1 MRKNKNVAEVL
12 VECLEKHGVKYVFGI
27 PGEET
32 LALLEALRKSKI
44 IFITT
49 RHEQAAAFMAA
60 TVGRMTSKIGVALS
74 TLGPGATNLMT
85 GVAYAQLGGF
95 PLLVI
100 TGQKPIKKS
109 KQGKFQIVDMVT
121 MMKPVTKYSA
131 TVTDGAQVPSMFTQA
146 VSLAETERPG
156 AVHLEL
162 PEDVAEE
169 LCDAVP
175 LASLTSLE
183 IINPSA
189 KDSEI
194 KKALTEIEKA
204 KHPLVVLG
212 GGANRHPLRKELE
225 AFFKKT
231 GIPFIST
238 QMGKGAMDENSPLY
252 VGTTG
257 IQGGDFVHLAL
268 RHADALIII
277 GHDVINT
284 PPIILDKESAKTCK
298 VIHVNYFSS
307 TAKDV
312 YEPTHEVIG
321 DISNTISLLTEKIKV
336 NSLWNFSYF
345 YKVRDA
351 LKKYIAQ
358 SVQAKDFP
366 LRPERII
373 EDISKVF
380 SKEDMLALDNGMY
393 KIYFSRNLTIQ
404 NPNGMLLDNALA
416 TMGAGL
422 PSGMALKILYP
433 KQKVLVVAGD
443 GGIMMSIGD
452 LETAV
457 RLKLDLVVLILDDS
471 GYGMISWKQKKMN
484 LADFGLSF
492 GNPDFV
498 KLAESFGATGHKV
511 SKAEDLEKILTQAL
525 NSKGV
530 HIIACPIN
538 YQKAN
543 EALGKVTA
551 AL

>member
-12 VECLEKHGVKYVFGI
+12 VECLENHGVKYVFGV

-32 LALLEALRKSKI
+32 LAFLEALRKSKI
-44 IFITT
+44 TFITT
-49 RHEQAAAFMAA
+49 RHEQAAAFMAS
-60 TVGRMTSKIGVALS
+60 TVGRMTGKIGVALS

-100 TGQKPIKKS
+100 TGQKPIKRS
-109 KQGKFQIVDMVT
+109 KQGKFQIVDMVA
-121 MMKPVTKYSA
+121 MMKPVTKYSTA
-131 TVTDGAQVPSMFTQA
+131 VTDGAQILSMFAEA
-146 VSLAETERPG
+146 VNLAEMERPG

-162 PEDVAEE
+162 PEDIAEE
-169 LCDAVP
+169 NCDVVP
-175 LASLTSLE
+175 LISFAPLK
-183 IINPSA
+183 IIHPPA
-189 KDSEI
+189 KDSEL
-194 KKALTEIEKA
+194 KKALVEIEKA

-252 VGTTG
+252 IGTTG
-257 IQGGDFVHLAL
+257 ISQGDFTHLAL
-268 RHADALIII
+268 RHADTLIIV
-277 GHDVINT
+277 GHDVVNT
-284 PPIILDKESAKTCK
+284 PPIILDKESAKRCK
-298 VIHVNYFSS
+298 IIHVNYFSS
-307 TAKDV
+307 VAKDV
-312 YEPTHEVIG
+312 YEPTHEVVG
-321 DISNTISLLTEKIKV
+321 DIANTLSVLADKIKI
-336 NSLWNFSYF
+336 NSLWDFNYF
-345 YKVRDA
+345 FKVRDT
-351 LKKYIAQ
+351 LEKDISESAQ
-358 SVQAKDFP
+358 VKDFP
-366 LRPERII
+366 LRPERVIS
-373 EDISKVF
+373 DIGKVLG
-380 SKEDMLALDNGMY
+380 KDNMLALDNGMY

-404 NPNGMLLDNALA
+404 NQNGMLLDNALA

-422 PSGMALKILYP
+422 PSGIALKILYP

-452 LETAV
+452 LETFV

-484 LADFGLSF
+484 LPDFGLSF

-498 KLAESFGATGHKV
+498 KLAESFGATGHKI
-511 SKAEDLEKILTQAL
+511 SKAGDLEKILKQAL

-530 HIIACPIN
+530 HIIACPIS
-538 YQKAN
+538 YKKSN
-543 EALGKVTA
+543 EILGKVKM
-551 AL
+551 L